1 MKLLSV
7 AEHKIKKIELN
18 NYWKSSTC
26 SVDSILTIEDHRY
39 DRSSNYSATRL
50 YRNHYGIFLGDNK
63 NLDIE
68 LSSNKFTGIP
78 KSLYFSANSKF
89 PRHKA
94 TEAKIKRKLNPETA
108 DAIVSD
114 NIEPNCSY
122 YCPNGAHSGIRDVYI
137 FYSSKEQI
145 YYYAEYQK
153 CSPRYVYSSIEQT
166 ANDSWFANKFGL
178 KSGMEFVKP
187 IVEYYAQTGFLPSDL
202 TLLYEGPVCFCNKE
216 QTEVLSLVI
225 DSGMK
230 LIYDTEL
237 DTVIVAGQTELD
249 KDSLDQIDKMLQ
261 SEDESV
267 VGMAM
272 KLMTNCNYQKH
283 MIPIGVIL
291 ANRWDKCNR
300 NSVFKSKAFQQMLSY
315 LNYPTSTSAYINTA
329 SQFNALYKKCTNEE
343 DKESLKESII
353 KVAQEAIEES
363 KKRILRDYD
372 SLGLNIEISIT

>member
-7 AEHKIKKIELN
+7 AEHKIKKIEFN

-26 SVDSILTIEDHRY
+26 SVDSLLTIKDHRY
-39 DRSSNYSATRL
+39 DRPSNYSYTHL
-50 YRNHYGIFLGDNK
+50 HSSHYGIFLGDKN
-63 NLDIE
+63 NLDTE
-68 LSSNKFTGIP
+68 LAINKFSGLP
-78 KSLYFSANSKF
+78 KTLYFSANSKF

-94 TEAKIKRKLNPETA
+94 TEAKIKRKLSPETA

-114 NIEPNCSY
+114 NITPNAGRYNIPGSQSIE
-122 YCPNGAHSGIRDVYI
+122 NSVYI
-137 FYSSKEQI
+137 FYSEKSQI

-153 CSPRYVYSSIEQT
+153 CSPRYVHSPIERT

-178 KSGMEFVKP
+178 KLGMEFVKP
-187 IVEYYAQTGFLPSDL
+187 IVEYYSKQGLLPEDI
-202 TLLYEGPVCFCNKE
+202 TLLYEGPLCFCNKE

-230 LIYDTEL
+230 LIYDTDL

-283 MIPIGVIL
+283 MSP
-291 ANRWDKCNR
+291 
-300 NSVFKSKAFQQMLSY
+300 S
-315 LNYPTSTSAYINTA
+315 
-329 SQFNALYKKCTNEE
+329 
-343 DKESLKESII
+343 
-353 KVAQEAIEES
+353 
-363 KKRILRDYD
+363 
-372 SLGLNIEISIT
+372 